1 MAWSVRALSLILER
15 AERSLRQRIDMSAID
30 RATVPTYLKFVL
42 SALDELHRVRVVHMD
57 VKPANLFQVI
67 DARSGDPIWKLGD
80 FDSCRR
86 VGEPVGGFT
95 PHYAAPELAA
105 AELDGEPIGADV
117 KMDIF
122 AAGLTILEAA
132 TGRRLVPK
140 KEMAERAL
148 TILSS
153 RHGGNATTQATDVL
167 QSHLTD
173 VTMPLDPML
182 RAALRAM
189 LEPYPSRR
197 KDTGALLQAALL
209 SGQVTTAVRH
219 AANKEVLDAISTA
232 TTQIVATISQA
243 EARLAEQVEAG
254 NAVVLNQL
262 CAIQRTP
269 LPQLLATTRQQ
280 HLEMVCLMDENADN
294 AALRSKAAEAAA
306 EVRAAL
312 GQVAGRIEGQDPALV
327 AMMADLV
334 KAQPAQQEAPSGVL
348 SKLDALMRRMDAMG
362 DQFGKLNAKVDTMHA
377 KQVEAFQQ
385 LQVKLDQLLLNG
397 HEQVFTHFMM
407 KPLPSKGRMGKVRSA
422 RSRRILCAHTSPPP
436 GSLPLPPRVQHP
448 HIQHHCVRAATCTPP
463 RAGARENASQEL
475 ARQPHAHR
483 AAVQGP
489 EWPSGRGAGGQQVQR
504 VQGVEA
510 DRIRKEAPANG
521 AAGHARAQDR
531 HQGRCDPACREHPGG
546 GAQCHW
552 PKHGRADQ

>member
-1 MAWSVRALSLILER
+1 
-15 AERSLRQRIDMSAID
+15 
-30 RATVPTYLKFVL
+30 
-42 SALDELHRVRVVHMD
+42 
-57 VKPANLFQVI
+57 
-67 DARSGDPIWKLGD
+67 
-80 FDSCRR
+80 
-86 VGEPVGGFT
+86 
-95 PHYAAPELAA
+95 
-105 AELDGEPIGADV
+105 
-117 KMDIF
+117 
-122 AAGLTILEAA
+122 LEAA

-407 KPLPSKGRMGKVRSA
+407 KPLPSKGRMGKALAKMHPKNWLV
-422 RSRRILCAHTSPPP
+422 SPM
-436 GSLPLPPRVQHP
+436 LIVPLYKD
-448 HIQHHCVRAATCTPP
+448 
-463 RAGARENASQEL
+463 
-475 ARQPHAHR
+475 
-483 AAVQGP
+483 
-489 EWPSGRGAGGQQVQR
+489 PSGRL
-504 VQGVEA
+504 VEA
-510 DRIRKEAPANG
+510 PVDNKFKGFKVSKPTEFVKKHPRMVQLGMLALKIGIKVAATQLAVSIPAEALNAIGPNTDGLINEMLVNGFEAMKEHLEDDDNMEDFEDMLDDVIASTFEAPNDAPDDALEYLMGNDKFKQLSRLEYTAFSTWMDG
-521 AAGHARAQDR
+521 AHPKWKGEC
-531 HQGRCDPACREHPGG
+531 GLVSEINPAT
-546 GAQCHW
+546 
-552 PKHGRADQ
+552 GRAEYVPPGTY